1 MIMLK
6 RLLIRIGG
14 KKMKKNINMQDP
26 KEEIKNPS
34 IQKRKKIKEPRTPIC
49 PNNPADPC
57 VPPLGEDPKNP
68 REPHPNEERA
78 IIVKNKGPTV
88 GMVWNI
94 LG

>member
-34 IQKRKKIKEPRTPIC
+34 IQK
-49 PNNPADPC
+49 
-57 VPPLGEDPKNP
+57 
-68 REPHPNEERA
+68 
-78 IIVKNKGPTV
+78 
-88 GMVWNI
+88 
-94 LG
+94 